1 MLTGRK
7 VNKVNKK
14 MVFEGAVGV
23 AIGFLVGIA
32 LLKYSGYVDHIK
44 KELGYIGSGAMFILL
59 AQVLPAT
66 GAQELITEELVNMIG
81 LFFGVIAFILIL
93 VGAITMIIDLIRKI
107 K

>member
-1 MLTGRK
+1 
-7 VNKVNKK
+7 

-32 LLKYSGYVDHIK
+32 LLKYSGYIDHIK

-59 AQVLPAT
+59 SSVLDVTRAGEIIT
-66 GAQELITEELVNMIG
+66 QGVVDLIA
-81 LFFGVIAFILIL
+81 LFFGIIAFILIL
-93 VGAITMIIDLIRKI
+93 VGAITMIIDLVRKI

>member
-1 MLTGRK
+1 
-7 VNKVNKK
+7 
-14 MVFEGAVGV
+14 MVFEGAVEV

-32 LLKYSGYVDHIK
+32 LLKYSGYIDHVK

-59 AQVLPAT
+59 SQVLMVTRAS
-66 GAQELITEELVNMIG
+66 EVITTNVVDIIG

-93 VGAITMIIDLIRKI
+93 VGAITMIIDLVRKI